1 MNCPIHGTHCTSD
14 GLCDL
19 QIPPPGTPCPMIGT
33 KLERALQLEAD
44 AAEVEAEYG
53 KLRAWTPDEVS
64 EVIVLRAVGLSW
76 GQIAQ
81 RLGKTKSQVQ
91 RLHVR
96 HTERLAR

>member
-1 MNCPIHGTHCTSD
+1 MDSPIFPD
-14 GLCDL
+14 GYDEF
-19 QIPPPGTPCPMIGT
+19 GAKSNG
-33 KLERALQLEAD
+33 
-44 AAEVEAEYG
+44 
-53 KLRAWTPDEVS
+53 AWTPDEVS